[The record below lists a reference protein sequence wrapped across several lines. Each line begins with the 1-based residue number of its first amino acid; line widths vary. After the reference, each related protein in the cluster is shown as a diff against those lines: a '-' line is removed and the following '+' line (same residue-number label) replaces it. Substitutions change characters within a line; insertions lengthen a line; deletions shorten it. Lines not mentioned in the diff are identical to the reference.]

1 MACPSKYL
9 WTYVDPRG
17 KWYLRAKSYYSFG
30 TTLHKVLERFHDEGD
45 QGVTTVGDALR
56 IYEESWID
64 AGFASAEEMQEAYGE
79 GKEIVQSVVNDAIA
93 KREEGV
99 KTLAVEKLLKAD
111 LGPFELIGR
120 VDRLDERADGTI
132 EIIDYKSGRS
142 SVTESQVRDDLAMAC
157 YQLLAKRL
165 FPDRA
170 VMATIHALRVNE
182 KASALLSPQDLEVF
196 EADIKQ
202 IGQTILSASVDDYSP
217 RPKPLCEGCDFL
229 ALCKKDPRFE

>member
-1 MACPSKYL
+1 LACPSKYL

-142 SVTESQVRDDLAMAC
+142 AVTESQVRDDLAMAC

-182 KASALLSPQDLEVF
+182 KASASLSAHDLEVF